1 MTELN
6 GFEAVASQGVRYADP
21 QVSLHAI
28 LAALPQGTMLP
39 VGWVLERI
47 SGQGGLVAS
56 THAET
61 LSAQEFAE
69 QRVPR
74 RTADWVREKCAKGWF
89 EGAYKD
95 GGEWRIPRAALT
107 QDGPRSRAA
116 QRTSAIPDAPRA
128 GRQGAAPTHPRW

>member
-28 LAALPQGTMLP
+28 LSALPQGTMLP
-39 VGWVLERI
+39 AGWLLERI
-47 SGQGGLVAS
+47 LGQGGVAAS
-56 THAET
+56 AHAET
-61 LSAQEFAE
+61 LSAQEFGD
-69 QRVPR
+69 QRVPH

-116 QRTSAIPDAPRA
+116 QRTSVIPDAPRA
-128 GRQGAAPTHPRW
+128 ARQGGAPTHPRW